1 MDNKTVNILKRIL
14 WYLPM
19 LDVLYNKIK
28 TLTDQEIQVV
38 SDSYAL
44 TQILTNIHAL
54 VIQLTDEDIA
64 VELAKIGAASLETCR
79 NVASHDYDSLDWA
92 RVKRICE
99 KLTSSR
105 SRMILEECLKKLQE
119 HKIGC

>member
-1 MDNKTVNILKRIL
+1 MDNKTVNVLKKIL

-19 LDVLYNKIK
+19 LTILYKKIK
-28 TLTDQEIQVV
+28 ELTDQEVQVE

-54 VIQLTDEDIA
+54 VMQITDEDIA
-64 VELAKIGAASLETCR
+64 VELVKIGAASLETCR
-79 NVASHDYDSLDWA
+79 NIASHDYDSLDWM

-99 KLTSSR
+99 KLLSKR
-105 SRMILEECLKKLQE
+105 SQMILEDCLKRASE
-119 HKIGC
+119 